1 MVEALFVE
9 GARVSF
15 RGWMDRKFHWTAK
28 ILCLSHSVFLKVGD
42 SGGAKWCDAWH
53 ASGAPA
59 VSKAT
64 WQNAR
69 FDRILFRK
77 ERRCSAELVTNSF
90 KLTQEA
96 ESDHRGVI
104 CILRVPPQ
112 DGAGQIL
119 PPRGV
124 ALPLR
129 RGLRA
134 RVDGHGVAR
143 RPSKNQA
150 CAKMELSTAHD
161 AAGPTYYCGK
171 CFEKPRIPP
180 GKAALIED
188 ERRRDLWRLGL
199 QRNSP
204 YVNGFMPLLAGHLL
218 ANMDAQV
225 VVTLKG
231 AVDYVAKYIYSNMEQ
246 DNPSMLA

>member
-1 MVEALFVE
+1 M
-9 GARVSF
+9 S
-15 RGWMDRKFHWTAK
+15 
-28 ILCLSHSVFLKVGD
+28 D
-42 SGGAKWCDAWH
+42 SGGAKWHDVWYE
-53 ASGAPA
+53 SGAPPEC
-59 VSKAT
+59 KAT

-77 ERRCSAELVTNSF
+77 ERRGAAELVANSF
-90 KLTQEA
+90 KLTQEGD
-96 ESDHRGVI
+96 SDHRGVI
-104 CILRVPPQ
+104 CALRVPPQ
-112 DGAGQIL
+112 DGAAQIL
-119 PPRGV
+119 PPPGV
-124 ALPLR
+124 AFPLR
-129 RGLRA
+129 RGLRG
-134 RVDGHGVAR
+134 RVGGHGVSR
-143 RPSKNQA
+143 RPSKHQA
-150 CAKMELSTAHD
+150 CAKVELSTVHD

-204 YVNGFMPLLAGHLL
+204 YINGFIPLLAGHLL

-231 AVDYVAKYIYSNMEQ
+231 AVDYVAKYLYPNMEQ